1 MTTTEMDPVFASALR
16 EALIANVD
24 RAPRRR
30 RRWQWRLGIGVCA
43 GSIVVGGGVALA
55 AGVFSPSGAPLDTQ
69 LGDIVT
75 VTRTGSATV
84 DLGPVPASATNI
96 SLSLT
101 CLSVGTFDFP
111 DGSSM
116 TCSPA
121 DISGAPGTSVQ
132 STEVVPRRPGQHTV
146 TIDTSADASWTLQAV
161 YLNRVTTSWGTN
173 ASGQTYGVPNQN
185 GVPDLVAVTIDQ
197 GTIQG
202 YVKDSDLN
210 CASGKYVVHSPAEA
224 LAWDA
229 ASKNR
234 NISIP
239 VYESDGRTAVGVFV
253 VGGGGAGA
261 TTVPLQALARL
272 PNQWKRFIAAEMDNG

>member
-1 MTTTEMDPVFASALR
+1 MTTTEMDPDFASALR
-16 EALIANVD
+16 EALIAQVQ
-24 RAPRRR
+24 RTPRRP
-30 RRWQWRLGIGVCA
+30 RRWQWRLGLGVCA

-55 AGVFSPSGAPLDTQ
+55 AGVFSPPGAPLDTQ
-69 LGDIVT
+69 LGNIIT

-84 DLGPVPASATNI
+84 DLGPAPASATNI

-101 CLSVGTFDFP
+101 CLSVGKFAFP
-111 DGSSM
+111 DGSYM
-116 TCSPA
+116 TCSPF
-121 DISGAPGTSVQ
+121 DISGAPGSSRQ
-132 STEVVPRRPGQHTV
+132 STEVVPLRPGQHTV

-161 YLNRVTTSWGTN
+161 YVNRVTTSWGTN
-173 ASGQTYGVPNQN
+173 ASGQTYGAPNQN
-185 GVPDLVAVTIDQ
+185 GTPDLVAVTIDQ

-210 CASGKYVVHSPAEA
+210 CASGTYVVHSPAEA

-239 VYESDGRTAVGVFV
+239 VYESDGRTVIGVFV
-253 VGGGGAGA
+253 VGGGGAGV
-261 TTVPLQALARL
+261 TTVPLSSLSL
-272 PNQWKRFIAAEMDNG
+272 GCPSSGNGS